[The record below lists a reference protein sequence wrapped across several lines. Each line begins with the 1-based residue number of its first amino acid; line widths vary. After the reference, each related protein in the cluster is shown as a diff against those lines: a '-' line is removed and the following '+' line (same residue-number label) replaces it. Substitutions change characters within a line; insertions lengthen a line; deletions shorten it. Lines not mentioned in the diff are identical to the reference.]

1 MADNLEDIKLTK
13 QDLEN
18 ATQYIKEIAI
28 LKGVKEGELKLSKE
42 TIRTM
47 AKEIAS
53 GQYKAD
59 KELIKDVRSALKDAI
74 REQKQAIQEQ
84 TRKNESFWSKIG
96 FKESSKD
103 DLATQYRA
111 RQMAGGVESIME
123 GRFTSGARQI
133 LSTFPKI
140 ANFMGGPYYLALQT
154 VTSGLLKLDDA
165 IAKARQEVVASTG
178 GVFSPFRGDALG
190 ASLYRIQIGEKL
202 RDYGLQD
209 KAAEIMGAAY
219 GSTGLGSVTYT
230 QGPLKGQINKG
241 LIEQRAINQ
250 GAALRYM
257 GSLGISD
264 SSINNLLK
272 ISRNLEGQSEIG
284 ALATQYRLAERFRS
298 SRFMTEDE
306 GAQQSLALYEQT
318 KNLGINFEWAS
329 RTVRKFDEALQKG
342 EITLNDIAAL
352 SRSIKGADQGN
363 AVGLAAQLKDF
374 AMRTGMNVPTE
385 FMQSTDVGSGLLL
398 GTSKMLG
405 NKDMQRLLQ
414 AFIKERA
421 SSFGMGTDIATQAFQ
436 LQLALKSANT
446 NISSDAAMKILQT
459 GDWSLLTGGRGGVK
473 PEIAAQQAQNLQ
485 TEAKTFYEEQRS
497 VAKAISDGIGSLMAD
512 LKAGVL
518 VKMDNGSW
526 GDLINLLNPIMQTP
540 AITKTFITGQNT
552 LNDNGLKNP

>member
-318 KNLGINFEWAS
+318 KSLGVNFEWAS

-436 LQLALKSANT
+436 LQLALKSTNT

-473 PEIAAQQAQNLQ
+473 PEIATQQAQNLQ
-485 TEAKTFYEEQRS
+485 TDAKTFYEEQRS

-526 GDLINLLNPIMQTP
+526 GDLINLLNPIMQIP
-540 AITKTFITGQNT
+540 AITQTFVTGQDA